1 MSACRRA
8 RPLIVR
14 SVEGE
19 LAPQAALRLARHV
32 EACTACRILLA
43 RERRLAQV
51 LDGLDDVVPVD
62 ASFFDSVM
70 ASLPDRPQPAEAAV
84 SRRERLRRGLR
95 LAGLAAAVVAGGGL
109 AARFLPF
116 LRFDLAA
123 PAMPRFAGDEAEGW
137 FSVVG
142 SAAQWVRMT
151 AQTVSWSIPSG
162 AVAGKL
168 ALTLA
173 VEAVLVGAAV
183 ALAMSAAAVLRGG
196 PDSRAS

>member
-8 RPLIVR
+8 HPLIVR

-19 LAPQAALRLARHV
+19 LAPQDALRLARHV

-51 LDGLDDVVPVD
+51 LDGLDDVFAVD
-62 ASFFDSVM
+62 ASFFDAAM
-70 ASLPDRPQPAEAAV
+70 ASLPDRPQPAEATA
-84 SRRERLRRGLR
+84 SLRDRLRRGLR
-95 LAGLAAAVVAGGGL
+95 LAGLAAAVVGGGGL

-123 PAMPRFAGDEAEGW
+123 PAMPRFAGDETGW
-137 FSVVG
+137 LSFVG

-168 ALTLA
+168 ALALA

>member
-1 MSACRRA
+1 VTACDRA

-19 LAPQAALRLARHV
+19 LAPGSALRLARHV

-62 ASFFDSVM
+62 ASFLDAVM
-70 ASLPDRPQPAEAAV
+70 ASLPDRPSAAGPALT
-84 SRRERLRRGLR
+84 RRERLRRGLR
-95 LAGLAAAVVAGGGL
+95 LAGLCAGLVAGGGL

-116 LRFDLAA
+116 LRFDLAT
-123 PAMPRFAGDEAEGW
+123 PAMPRFAGDETESW
-137 FSVVG
+137 LSFVG

-151 AQTVSWSIPSG
+151 AQTLSWSIPSG
-162 AVAGKL
+162 VVAKL
-168 ALTLA
+168 AITLA
-173 VEAVLVGAAV
+173 VEAVVVGAVV
-183 ALAMSAAAVLRGG
+183 ALATSAAAVLRRG
-196 PDSRAS
+196 PDSPAS

>member
-1 MSACRRA
+1 MSACGRA

-19 LAPQAALRLARHV
+19 LAPQAALKLARHV

-43 RERRLAQV
+43 RERRLAQI

-62 ASFFDSVM
+62 ASFFDAVM
-70 ASLPDRPQPAEAAV
+70 ASLPDRPQPAENV
-84 SRRERLRRGLR
+84 PTRQERLRRGLR

-123 PAMPRFAGDEAEGW
+123 PAMPRFAGDEAEGL
-137 FSVVG
+137 FTFVG

-151 AQTVSWSIPSG
+151 AQTVSWSIPSS
-162 AVAGKL
+162 AMAGKL

-173 VEAVLVGAAV
+173 VEAILVGGAV
-183 ALAMSAAAVLRGG
+183 ALAMSAAAVFRG
-196 PDSRAS
+196 SRVS

>member
-1 MSACRRA
+1 VSGCERA

-14 SVEGE
+14 SVVGE
-19 LAPQAALRLARHV
+19 LAPRAALRLARHV

-70 ASLPDRPQPAEAAV
+70 ASLPDRPSHASP

-95 LAGLAAAVVAGGGL
+95 LAGLSAMLVAGGGL

-116 LRFDLAA
+116 LRFDLAT
-123 PAMPRFAGDEAEGW
+123 PAMPRFAGDETEGW
-137 FSVVG
+137 FTFAG
-142 SAAQWVRMT
+142 AAAQWVRMT
-151 AQTVSWSIPSG
+151 AQTLSWSIPSG
-162 AVAGKL
+162 SLGAKL
-168 ALTLA
+168 ALTLFA
-173 VEAVLVGAAV
+173 GAVLAGAVV
-183 ALAMSAAAVLRGG
+183 ALATSATIALRRG
-196 PDSRAS
+196 PDSPAS

>member
-1 MSACRRA
+1 LSGCERA
-8 RPLIVR
+8 RPLLVR

-19 LAPQAALRLARHV
+19 LAPRAALRLARHV

-70 ASLPDRPQPAEAAV
+70 ASLPERPAASPV
-84 SRRERLRRGLR
+84 PTRRERLRRGLR
-95 LAGLAAAVVAGGGL
+95 LAGLCAGLVASGGL

-116 LRFDLAA
+116 LRFDLAT
-123 PAMPRFAGDEAEGW
+123 PAMPRFAGDDTEGW
-137 FSVVG
+137 ISVVG

-151 AQTVSWSIPSG
+151 AQTLSWSIPAGSL
-162 AVAGKL
+162 GKL

-173 VEAVLVGAAV
+173 VEAILVGAVV
-183 ALAMSAAAVLRGG
+183 ALATSAAVVLGRG
-196 PDSRAS
+196 PDSPAS